1 MRVNSL
7 VCLGK
12 ILEYLDKWF
21 VIDEILP
28 FLQQIPSREPAVLM
42 GILGKQ
48 TSFSI
53 HFFSWHSGNLELLK
67 AWSIWLL
74 TSGIYKC
81 TFSHKKLGIPK
92 EHLATKSLPHLVS
105 LSIDN
110 NLNLNQVQPTVLLF
124 KAFLLLEY
132 FV

>member
-48 TSFSI
+48 ARASPLFTGSYTYYHI
-53 HFFSWHSGNLELLK
+53 IDILVY
-67 AWSIWLL
+67 L
-74 TSGIYKC
+74 TCFLFTVGIYKC

-110 NLNLNQVQPTVLLF
+110 NLNLNQVLHSQMHICIIEV
-124 KAFLLLEY
+124 
-132 FV
+132 